1 MMTQQVTLSQ
11 ADMRKLLSA
20 ASPDGALLYLYLQG
34 GNRLEMA
41 GKDLNM
47 NESRLGFATAV
58 LRQLGLLA
66 DERPGTVIVGE
77 RPNYSGEDVSR
88 ANYDFE
94 FVALK
99 EEVQRQFGKILNVEE
114 EKILLGFYR
123 YLGLS
128 ADVISLLVS
137 YCISRAK
144 RQGKVRNPSLWTIE
158 KEAYAWAE
166 QGIDNLEEAA
176 AFIQA
181 QNVRNSRMNRLQN
194 LLQIRGRH
202 LTGAEERYAAS
213 WLEMGFEEEVIAM
226 AYERTC
232 LNTGGLNWAYMNKIL
247 QRWNEAGLHTAES
260 VRSGDRKPGATTKG
274 GQRQLDADE
283 QAAIQRM
290 LREG

>member
-166 QGIDNLEEAA
+166 KGIDSFEEASA
-176 AFIQA
+176 YIQM
-181 QNVRNSRMNRLQN
+181 QDQRQSRLGRLMQI
-194 LLQIRGRH
+194 LQIHGRK
-202 LTGAEERYAAS
+202 LTAAEDRHANA
-213 WLEMGFEEEVIAM
+213 WLDMGMEDEVIAM

-232 LNTGGLNWAYMNKIL
+232 LNTGGLNWSYMNKIL
-247 QRWNEAGLHTAES
+247 QRWHSQGLHTAEA
-260 VRSGDRKPGATTKG
+260 VRGGDQKPGSNN

-283 QAAIQRM
+283 VAAIRRM
-290 LREG
+290 MEGK